1 VEGEVDEVAE
11 NAAGACSYTYEPD
24 FFPHV

>member
-11 NAAGACSYTYEPD
+11 DAAGTCSYAHEPD

>member
-11 NAAGACSYTYEPD
+11 YAASACSYAHEPD